1 MAERRRQG
9 RRRRTW
15 QQEPAAAQAGHTDT
29 ARLGPLKLIPT
40 IIPRQ
45 AGPRPDP
52 PHPCL
57 WSGTPA
63 QKLAKITVIGERF
76 ALKILAGEP
85 DTQAIIKEIQ
95 KRVTE
100 MFNRPLTRSREI
112 AEIPKQLLNT
122 LNLNN

>member
-1 MAERRRQG
+1 MAAGASGGPGWTHGHGQARPSETDSDYHPTPG
-9 RRRRTW
+9 WT
-15 QQEPAAAQAGHTDT
+15 PA
-29 ARLGPLKLIPT
+29 
-40 IIPRQ
+40 
-45 AGPRPDP
+45 RPP
-52 PHPCL
+52 PPCL